1 MNDTYGH
8 TTGDA
13 LLQEVARRLSE
24 AVREVDTV
32 ARLGGDE
39 FAIVLHE
46 ITDAEAPQ
54 RIAEKIIA
62 AINEPVLIAG
72 HHCHVGTSIGIAI
85 APDHA
90 EQADALVELADAAM
104 YAAKK
109 SGRNCYAVNGGRLT

>member
-1 MNDTYGH
+1 
-8 TTGDA
+8 
-13 LLQEVARRLSE
+13 
-24 AVREVDTV
+24 V

-46 ITDAEAPQ
+46 VTDAEAPQ

-62 AINEPVLIAG
+62 AINEPVFVEG

-90 EQADALVELADAAM
+90 EAAAALVELADAAM

-109 SGRNCYAVNGGRLT
+109 RGRNCYCVHEVGSHSP